1 MKQVKSLSNLGDII
15 GEKQRLWACNCLHNL
30 GSCSAFQ
37 QVVTSEARSDAQM
50 LLGKGLV
57 AMLKKE
63 TQATDAARALIN
75 LSCMPR

>member
-1 MKQVKSLSNLGDII
+1 
-15 GEKQRLWACNCLHNL
+15 
-30 GSCSAFQ
+30 
-37 QVVTSEARSDAQM
+37 M